1 MSRYDTKE
9 FGEAAPFLRK
19 SDLELLSAQTVAFDG
34 RPNTEGFK
42 KRSFVGQITLN
53 VLISEICFVFLFN
66 INNIN
71 NSISVSNLVKLR
83 RCCEMYY
90 FCQCSFIC

>member
-53 VLISEICFVFLFN
+53 VLISEMCCFLFCL
-66 INNIN
+66 ILI
-71 NSISVSNLVKLR
+71 ILIIQYL
-83 RCCEMYY
+83 
-90 FCQCSFIC
+90 FQI